1 MSDAEEAKGE
11 LSDDSKQEDASF
23 ENTPV
28 EENRKD
34 A

>member
-11 LSDDSKQEDASF
+11 LSNNSGKDADF
-23 ENTPV
+23 DNTPA
-28 EENRKD
+28 EEKHKD